1 MVHMEE
7 TNAATGPWSIGE
19 LATACGVTVRTLHYY
34 DEIGLLPA
42 SRRTASGHRRYTG
55 QDVRRLYRIR
65 TLQMLGLPLA
75 DIGAA
80 LEAPADDLT
89 SLRNLLQRQLLHVRR
104 HAEQVRAVED
114 RIRDLLSRIDAA
126 AMPDAEQFMSTLEM
140 IAVLENHFTPQQRQ
154 DLAARRAE
162 LGADRIEAAKT
173 RWVALVEEG
182 LRHAGNATPVTDPSV
197 RQWAR
202 AWDELGAMFH
212 SGEQTKAAARAMWQD
227 NSAALSADLPWTAE
241 QLTGLMA
248 YLHQA
253 RTQR

>member
-1 MVHMEE
+1 MVHMKE
-7 TNAATGPWSIGE
+7 TNAAAGQWSIGE
-19 LATACGVTVRTLHYY
+19 LATACGVTVRTLHHY
-34 DEIGLLPA
+34 DEIGLLSA

-65 TLQMLGLPLA
+65 ALQMLGLPLA

-89 SLRNLLQRQLLHVRR
+89 SLRTLLERQLRHMRH
-104 HAEQVRAVED
+104 HAEQIQAVED

-126 AMPDAEQFMSTLEM
+126 AMPDTKQFMSTLEM
-140 IAVLENHFTPQQRQ
+140 IAVLENHFTPEQRQ
-154 DLAARRAE
+154 ELAARRAD

-173 RWVALVEEG
+173 RWAALVEEG
-182 LRHAGNATPVTDPSV
+182 LRHVGDGTPVSDPSV
-197 RQWAR
+197 REWAR
-202 AWDELGAMFH
+202 AWDELGSMFH
-212 SGEQTKAAARAMWQD
+212 SGEHTKTAARAMWQD

-241 QLTGLMA
+241 QLAELLA
-248 YLHQA
+248 YLQKA